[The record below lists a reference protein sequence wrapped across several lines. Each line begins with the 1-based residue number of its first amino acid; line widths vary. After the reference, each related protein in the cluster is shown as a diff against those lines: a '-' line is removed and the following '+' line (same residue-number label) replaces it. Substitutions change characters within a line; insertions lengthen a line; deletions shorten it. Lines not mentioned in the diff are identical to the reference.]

1 MTMINYND
9 NTNTNKLGSLF
20 KNYLNYKGNNIRLNH
35 IEYIDNLEF
44 RMCNILKIRDDRFNL
59 LYYGVISDDNKSK
72 IR

>member
-59 LYYGVISDDNKSK
+59 LYNGVISDDNKSK